1 MAAVSEGRASFLGGA
16 AEDQEFAKNLT
27 ERVLHLPR
35 GLRYQAIGLFGS
47 ALKTTAA
54 RQNARTQL
62 ENLENEAKM
71 ARSELNPREWE
82 AVYRATCKQQQR
94 LSSSNHYSL

>member
-54 RQNARTQL
+54 RQNARTWRTEQL
-62 ENLENEAKM
+62 GE
-71 ARSELNPREWE
+71 
-82 AVYRATCKQQQR
+82 
-94 LSSSNHYSL
+94 